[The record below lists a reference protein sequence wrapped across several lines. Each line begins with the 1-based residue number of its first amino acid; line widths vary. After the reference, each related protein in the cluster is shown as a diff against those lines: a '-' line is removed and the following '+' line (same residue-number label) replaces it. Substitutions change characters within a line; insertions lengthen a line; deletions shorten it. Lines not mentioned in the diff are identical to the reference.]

1 MNLFI
6 QPVLLFSRELPSD
19 TKFSGLP
26 LYTVA
31 FVIGKKSYCRQKNN
45 YYNINPKNLV
55 HRGYSEIKN
64 SCLTIPHQNGII

>member
-6 QPVLLFSRELPSD
+6 QPVLHFSRELPSD

-31 FVIGKKSYCRQKNN
+31 FVIGKKKLLQTKNN

-64 SCLTIPHQNGII
+64 SCLTIPNQNGII